1 MTPTDGPAFA
11 QLADQRPDTGRI
23 QFISRYWL
31 DPVKVYCTNTTFI
44 LNMP

>member
-1 MTPTDGPAFA
+1 MTPTDARAFV
-11 QLADQRPDTGRI
+11 QLADQCPDTGRI
-23 QFISRYWL
+23 QFILRYWL